1 MFNELKGQEFI
12 FWMVAALGSCHSRP
26 TRKGVRTAEERYYY
40 ETRLELA
47 RDAAGEDVRG
57 PMAQHGQQLPWPD
70 TC

>member
-1 MFNELKGQEFI
+1 MPRVHFLDGCCSRILSLTPDELVG
-12 FWMVAALGSCHSRP
+12 R
-26 TRKGVRTAEERYYY
+26 VRTAEERYYY

-57 PMAQHGQQLPWPD
+57 PMAQHGQQIPWPD